1 MERDAYMERD
11 EWMSKY
17 AGASALSSADLKQ
30 GGDEEARPQRRHCQW
45 ARRHLTPSRAEQ
57 GRAPTK
63 LLAAATLGAAG
74 AAGRKLGSWL
84 KREPSY

>member
-30 GGDEEARPQRRHCQW
+30 GGDEEVR
-45 ARRHLTPSRAEQ
+45 S
-57 GRAPTK
+57 PTK